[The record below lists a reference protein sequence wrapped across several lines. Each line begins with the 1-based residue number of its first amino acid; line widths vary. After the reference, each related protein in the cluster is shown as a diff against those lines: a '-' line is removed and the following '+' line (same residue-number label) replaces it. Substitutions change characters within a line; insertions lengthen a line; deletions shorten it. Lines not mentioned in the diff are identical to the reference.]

1 MALNIAQTSQSLK
14 LESQNSSALKQV
26 WANLNTDSC
35 PQFYN
40 FHLHTTSSDGK
51 LQVENLVQQACEIG
65 LRGMAITDHHSV
77 EGYQKAQVLL
87 QDLTIQQSH
96 THLPHLWTG
105 VEVTSQL
112 LDVEV
117 HILGYAFDPNHKAMA
132 PYLQGHGHAP
142 ISETAAA
149 ANVINAIHQADG
161 LAVLAHP
168 ARYKRSA
175 KILIPAAAS
184 LGIDGVEAYY
194 AYRNTNPWRPT
205 PDKTEQVKHLGERY
219 NLYSTCGT
227 DTHGLNLLIR
237 L

>member
-1 MALNIAQTSQSLK
+1 MALDIAQTSQSFK
-14 LESQNSSALKQV
+14 LQSQDSSALKQV
-26 WANLNTDSC
+26 WANLNADSC

-51 LQVENLVQQACEIG
+51 LQVEKLVQQACAIG
-65 LRGMAITDHHSV
+65 LKGMAITDHHSV
-77 EGYQKAQVLL
+77 KSYQEAQVLL
-87 QDLTIQQSH
+87 QDLSIKKSH
-96 THLPHLWTG
+96 NHLPHLWTG
-105 VEVTSQL
+105 VEVTSVL

-117 HILGYAFDPNHKAMA
+117 HILGYAFDPDHKAMA

-142 ISETAAA
+142 VGIKAAA

-175 KILIPAAAS
+175 QMLIPTAAN
-184 LGIDGVEAYY
+184 LGIDGVETYY
-194 AYRNTNPWRPT
+194 SYRNTKPWRPT
-205 PDKTEQVKHLGERY
+205 PGQTEQVENLGRQY
-219 NLYSTCGT
+219 GLYSTCGT
-227 DTHGLNLLIR
+227 DTHGLDLLVR